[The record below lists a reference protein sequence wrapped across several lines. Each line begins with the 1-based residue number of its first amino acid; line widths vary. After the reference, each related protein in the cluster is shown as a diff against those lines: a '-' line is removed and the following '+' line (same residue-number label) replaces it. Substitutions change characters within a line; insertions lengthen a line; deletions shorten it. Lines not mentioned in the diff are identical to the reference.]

1 MENTKQ
7 TFDGPK
13 WHRELG
19 IFNRI
24 KPLIILE
31 GNILDK
37 YVYPEEN
44 DYASKGEIL
53 DLNSYLYAFYKNLGY
68 QHVIF
73 YSHIR
78 GFFTD
83 ANDCENAMDEF
94 GKLVNQNVETQGLNK
109 FIPAQF
115 TGRSPAAPDV
125 VSMALEQEVESAVI
139 IMDFVSRYIV
149 APNSMQQPDVLS
161 FTKLQESA
169 LRGKDVEVANG
180 VRLKNSLV
188 LLVNKVNDLPSWLFL
203 DNPSAKTITIS
214 TPGKD
219 ERFNFIDTQFRS
231 FFAPDIYQED
241 MAAYQG
247 ESGQDAIYK
256 LKQRFTGLTA
266 GFSYTALNGLSLL
279 SRKQRFRVPDLCK
292 VVDLYRFGITDNPW
306 QTLKH
311 DDFAHAEADFRKRVK
326 GQDLALTRTLDVI
339 KRAIVGMDGL
349 QHSSHTKP
357 KGVLFFAGPTGT
369 GKTETAKTLA
379 QKLFGDESR
388 CIRFDMSEF
397 GQSHSDQRLL
407 GAPPGYVGY
416 EAGGQL
422 TNAVRDNPF
431 SILLFDEIEKA
442 HPTILDKFLQI
453 LEDGRLTDGQGN
465 TVYFSESVIIFTSN
479 LGIYVP
485 DREGG
490 RKKNVTPEDS
500 YEDVQKKVRAAIE
513 NHFKFTL
520 NRPEILNR
528 IGENI
533 VVFDF
538 IRPDVAADILA
549 SLLERICENLLRNK
563 KIGLVLDERAV
574 AELNA
579 LALRNLDNGG
589 RGIGN
594 VVESYLINPLSRYL
608 FDNRVEQNAD
618 IKVLSVVAGD
628 IKSIAETPAVLKCEL
643 TRHDKGEA

>member
-1 MENTKQ
+1 MDNSAQETIVC
-7 TFDGPK
+7 PK

-37 YVYPEEN
+37 YVYPEQTEYS
-44 DYASKGEIL
+44 DQGEIL
-53 DLNSYLYAFYKNLGY
+53 DINSYLYAFYKNLGY
-68 QHVIF
+68 RHVIF
-73 YSHIR
+73 YSHLR
-78 GFFTD
+78 GFFAD
-83 ANDCENAMDEF
+83 ANDAENAMDEF
-94 GKLVNQNVETQGLNK
+94 GALISANPETVGNVKTIQAV
-109 FIPAQF
+109 FS
-115 TGRSPAAPDV
+115 GRSPTAPEYI
-125 VSMALEQEVESAVI
+125 SLALGQEVESVVI
-139 IMDFVSRYIV
+139 VMDFVSRYIV
-149 APNSMQQPDVLS
+149 APNTMQQPDVLS
-161 FTKLQESA
+161 FTRLQEAA
-169 LRGKDVEVANG
+169 LMSRDVQTAG
-180 VRLKNSLV
+180 GSRIKNSLV
-188 LLVNKVNDLPSWLFL
+188 LLVNKVNDLPAWIYL

-219 ERFNFIDTQFRS
+219 ERFGFIDAQFRS
-231 FFAPDIYQED
+231 FFAPEIYRED
-241 MAAYQG
+241 MAGYQG
-247 ESGQDAIYK
+247 EAGADALRK
-256 LKQRFTGLTA
+256 LKQRFTGLTE
-266 GFSYTALNGLSLL
+266 GFSYTALNGLSVLC
-279 SRKQRFRVPDLCK
+279 RKQRFRIPDLCK
-292 VVDLYRFGITDNPW
+292 VVDLYRFGISENPW

-311 DDFAHAEADFRKRVK
+311 DDFAHAEEDFRKRVK

-442 HPTILDKFLQI
+442 HPSILDKFLQI

-490 RKKNVTPEDS
+490 RRQNVSPKDT
-500 YEDVQKKVRAAIE
+500 YEEVQKKVRAAIE

-538 IRPDVAADILA
+538 IRPDVASDILA
-549 SLLERICENLLRNK
+549 ALLERIAGNLRRSK
-563 KIGLVLDERAV
+563 KIDLSLSEK
-574 AELNA
+574 A
-579 LALRNLDNGG
+579 LAQLNDLALGNLENGG

-594 VVESYLINPLSRYL
+594 VVETYLINPLSRYL
-608 FDNRVEQNAD
+608 FDSRVEKNAA
-618 IKVLSVVAGD
+618 IRVLSVTGGEVR
-628 IKSIAETPAVLKCEL
+628 SLAETPAVISCEL
-643 TRHDKGEA
+643 VRN